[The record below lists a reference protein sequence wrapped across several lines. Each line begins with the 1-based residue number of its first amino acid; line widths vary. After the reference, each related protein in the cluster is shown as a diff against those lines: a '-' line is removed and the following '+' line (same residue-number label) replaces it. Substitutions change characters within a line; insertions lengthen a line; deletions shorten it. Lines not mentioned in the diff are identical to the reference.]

1 MPWQGYNFEDAIVIS
16 EKVVKDDF
24 YTSIHITEHEV
35 EVREKI
41 SKLTEIIEERH
52 TLGSPRPSNI
62 IKGKKSTLVK
72 WNFEYLEPYEE
83 RIITYKLE
91 SKLKLVGSVQFP
103 RTIVRFKNIDGKL
116 CITGSNKPTLSLVAK
131 KKKK

>member
-1 MPWQGYNFEDAIVIS
+1 L
-16 EKVVKDDF
+16 
-24 YTSIHITEHEV
+24 HEV
-35 EVREKI
+35 EVREKV

-62 IKGKKSTLVK
+62 IKGKKSTLIK

-103 RTIVRFKNIDGKL
+103 RTIVKFKNNDGKL
-116 CITGSNKPTLSLVAK
+116 CMTGSNKPTLSLIAK